1 MKMPGINS
9 KNVFVLMNKVDDLDH
24 LVSLSTEELTEILDN
39 EVNAQVLY
47 KFLHRRCKSDNESA
61 HSANGRSMYGKSGTG
76 GQPKSRF
83 QTGAKRMAAN
93 KKSDSGAT
101 GKFAGKKKR

>member
-9 KNVFVLMNKVDDLDH
+9 KNVFVLMNKVDHLDH
-24 LVSLSTEELTEILDN
+24 LVSLAIEELTEILDN

-47 KFLHRRCKSDNESA
+47 KFLHRRYKSENESA
-61 HSANGRSMYGKSGTG
+61 HSVNGKSGTG
-76 GQPKSRF
+76 GQTKSKF
-83 QTGAKRMAAN
+83 QTGAKRTAAN
-93 KKSDSGAT
+93 KKSDGGAS